1 MRFVRKYLDA
11 RIRCL
16 EETRIL
22 VPPIRR
28 MASSKVVA
36 LSDSIM
42 STALLAGSESVS
54 SVCIALDDDP
64 GEASPDACAFD
75 PVSEEVESWVSGS
88 IQAH

>member
-1 MRFVRKYLDA
+1 
-11 RIRCL
+11 
-16 EETRIL
+16 
-22 VPPIRR
+22 
-28 MASSKVVA
+28 
-36 LSDSIM
+36 M